1 MDISRSEVPAHAVP
15 GVGAGHTTH
24 ERGLS
29 IKPRTAAMCSGAAE
43 SKRLRGG
50 GRPCAVLHVGNA
62 ERQRVGP
69 ESLDSS
75 FSERPNLR
83 AEDTAERRP
92 PCTSR
97 RSHGK
102 RQVHSLIDK
111 VYSRKNLERAWEK
124 VKKNRGSAGIDD
136 VTIAD
141 FETRKGYYLD
151 LLHRKLRD
159 GTYRPQPVKRV
170 ALPKPDGGVRKL
182 GIPMLSS

>member
-1 MDISRSEVPAHAVP
+1 MDISGSEVPAHAVP

-29 IKPRTAAMCSGAAE
+29 IKPRTAAVCSGAAG

-50 GRPCAVLHVGNA
+50 GRPRAVLHVGNA

-83 AEDTAERRP
+83 AEATAERRP

-97 RSHGK
+97 RSQGK
-102 RQVHSLIDK
+102 KKGHSLIDK
-111 VYSRKNLERAWEK
+111 VYSRKVSVHVGTVRETCSPVSMPRMIK
-124 VKKNRGSAGIDD
+124 VHDHH
-136 VTIAD
+136 TP
-141 FETRKGYYLD
+141 FPT
-151 LLHRKLRD
+151 
-159 GTYRPQPVKRV
+159 
-170 ALPKPDGGVRKL
+170 
-182 GIPMLSS
+182 